1 MNGIA
6 TQSPRGE
13 GIQSGIGVDRELKM
27 ALRTIQLKINGKAVE
42 KEVETRENLAD
53 FLRHDLSL
61 TGTHVGC
68 EHGVCGSCTV
78 LYNGEPVRSCLLL
91 AVQADSAEITTV
103 EGLAENGALNSLQQ
117 AFKRHHALQCGFCT
131 PGFLLTATALLRQ
144 SGPLGETQVRKALAG
159 NLCRCTG
166 YQNIVDA
173 IVEVSGGRPPSQAVH
188 RESDSVP
195 SRFIGAPVERAEDN
209 ELLTGKGVFVDD
221 IDFPGMLHAYIVRS
235 SHARARILRV
245 ETEHAKVSPGVVDV
259 ITFSDLGAVRKFP
272 LTIPHPNLKPLT
284 EFPLAED
291 EVRYVG
297 EPVAVIVAT
306 SRQLA
311 EDAAPLIKV
320 NYEPMPPCVDLEQ
333 ALSPGAPLVHEGE
346 PDNIG
351 GFMKQSAGNVDKAFA
366 EADYVIKETLRVH
379 RGGCHAIEARGI
391 VAQYEPK
398 EGFLTIWASCQ
409 GPHRIRRT
417 LLQLMDL
424 PEYKVR
430 VIAPRV
436 GGGFGPKGGFYPE
449 NFLVPWLAVRLGHA
463 IKWIEDRHEHFI
475 ASRQERDQTHW
486 AEAAFNKDGKVLGLK
501 NYFLYDTGAYS
512 TSLVVPW
519 ITLATIPGPYKIPNL
534 QLEFKAV
541 YTNKVTAMVVRG
553 AGRPQAAYV
562 MEKVM
567 DRIARELDMDPA
579 EVRRRN
585 FIQKNEYP
593 YSVGI
598 LYRDNN
604 PLEYDSG
611 NYPACLEKA
620 LEMIGYE
627 NFRKSQ
633 LESRK
638 QGVRFGI
645 GIAAY
650 VEGTGFGPYEGGSVK
665 VGTDGKVYVFTGAAS
680 QGQGQETALGQIC
693 ADYLGVDFTNVQVV
707 TGDSAAIPHGVG
719 TFASRVM
726 VTAGN
731 AIAQASEQLRNK
743 ALELAA
749 HKLECCSEDL
759 ELMNGEI
766 FVKGSPEKKITLR
779 MLAHETA
786 NRVSG
791 FMVDR
796 SIEPGLEATVYYSPR
811 RSTHSN
817 GVHVAVV
824 KVDEETGHVEVQKYA
839 VAHDCGTVINPML
852 VDGQIHGGVAH
863 GIGNALYEE
872 VIHDESGQ
880 ILNGSYMDYYL
891 PGTMEVP
898 RMSVAH
904 IETPTPL
911 NPLGC
916 KGAGEGG
923 TIPAP
928 VAVALAIE
936 DALADLKV
944 KVDRIP
950 VSPEALLK
958 SISDARQLD
967 G

>member
-1 MNGIA
+1 
-6 TQSPRGE
+6 
-13 GIQSGIGVDRELKM
+13 M
-27 ALRTIQLKINGKAVE
+27 AFGLEKQMDLQRVKFVINGKAIE
-42 KEVETRENLAD
+42 KEVEARLSLAD
-53 FLRHDLSL
+53 FLRHDLAL

-78 LYNGEPVRSCLLL
+78 QMNGAPVRACLML
-91 AVQADSAEITTV
+91 AVQAEGAEITTV
-103 EGLAENGALNSLQQ
+103 EGLAEQNELGALQQ
-117 AFKRHHALQCGFCT
+117 SFKKHHALQCGFCT
-131 PGFLLTATALLRQ
+131 PGFLMTADALLRQ
-144 SGPLGETQVRKALAG
+144 SGPLSETEVRHAVAG

-173 IVEVSGGRPPSQAVH
+173 IVEASGGKPAAVAH
-188 RESDSVP
+188 HEHASKSK
-195 SRFIGAPVERAEDN
+195 FIGARVERAEDK
-209 ELLTGKGVFVDD
+209 ELLSGKGVFVDD
-221 IDFPGMLHAYIVRS
+221 IDFPGMLHAYVVRS
-235 SHARARILRV
+235 VHARAKILRIDPSA
-245 ETEHAKVSPGVVDV
+245 AKQAQGVVDV
-259 ITFSDLGAVRKFP
+259 ITFEDLGAVRKLP

-284 EFPLAED
+284 EFPLAKD
-291 EVRYVG
+291 QVRYVG
-297 EPVAVIVAT
+297 EPVAVIVAE

-311 EDAAPLIKV
+311 EDAAPLVEID
-320 NYEPMPPCVDLEQ
+320 YEVLPGCIEIEK
-333 ALSPGAPLVHEGE
+333 ALAPDAPLVHEGQ
-346 PDNIG
+346 PDNVG
-351 GFMKQSAGNVDKAFA
+351 GFMRQSAGDVEKAFA
-366 EADYVIKETLRVH
+366 EADHVIKEILRVH
-379 RGGCHAIEARGI
+379 RGGCHAIETRGI

-398 EGFLTIWASCQ
+398 AGFLTIWASCQ

-417 LLQLMDL
+417 LLQLMDM
-424 PEYKVR
+424 PEHKVR

-449 NFLVPWLAVRLGHA
+449 NFLVPWLAVRYGTA
-463 IKWIEDRHEHFI
+463 IKWIEDRREHFI

-486 AEAAFNKDGKVLGLK
+486 VEAAFNNDGRVVGLK
-501 NYFLYDTGAYS
+501 NFFLYDTGAYS

-553 AGRPQAAYV
+553 AGRPQAVYV
-562 MEKVM
+562 METLM
-567 DRIARELDMDPA
+567 DRIARELHMDPA

-585 FIQKNEYP
+585 FIQKDEYP

-611 NYPACLEKA
+611 NYPACLEEA
-620 LEMIGYE
+620 LKMIGYDD
-627 NFRKSQ
+627 FRKMQ
-633 LESRK
+633 AAERRR
-638 QGVRFGI
+638 GVRLGI

-665 VGTDGKVYVFTGAAS
+665 VGTDGKIYVFTGAAS

-693 ADYLGVDFTNVQVV
+693 ADYLGVDFKNVDVV
-707 TGDSAAIPHGVG
+707 TGDSATIPYGVG

-731 AIAQASEQLRNK
+731 AIAQASEQLRQK
-743 ALELAA
+743 AIQLAA
-749 HKLECCSEDL
+749 NKLECRGEDL
-759 ELMNGEI
+759 DLVNGEI
-766 FVKGSPEKKITLR
+766 FVKGTPEKKITLR
-779 MLAHETA
+779 ALAHEAA

-817 GVHVAVV
+817 GVHIAVV
-824 KVDEETGHVEVQKYA
+824 KVDEETGQVEVQRYA

-891 PGTMEVP
+891 PGAMEVP
-898 RMSVAH
+898 RMDVAH

-928 VAVALAIE
+928 TAVSLAIE
-936 DALADLKV
+936 DALSDLRV
-944 KVDRIP
+944 HVNRIP
-950 VSPEALLK
+950 VSPEALLNLIEEAK
-958 SISDARQLD
+958 QRQ
-967 G
+967 

>member
-1 MNGIA
+1 VA
-6 TQSPRGE
+6 
-13 GIQSGIGVDRELKM
+13 
-27 ALRTIQLKINGKAVE
+27 
-42 KEVETRENLAD
+42 
-53 FLRHDLSL
+53 H
-61 TGTHVGC
+61 H
-68 EHGVCGSCTV
+68 EHTS
-78 LYNGEPVRSCLLL
+78 
-91 AVQADSAEITTV
+91 
-103 EGLAENGALNSLQQ
+103 
-117 AFKRHHALQCGFCT
+117 
-131 PGFLLTATALLRQ
+131 
-144 SGPLGETQVRKALAG
+144 
-159 NLCRCTG
+159 
-166 YQNIVDA
+166 
-173 IVEVSGGRPPSQAVH
+173 
-188 RESDSVP
+188 ESK
-195 SRFIGAPVERAEDN
+195 FIGARVERAEDH
-209 ELLTGKGVFVDD
+209 ELLSGKGVYVDD
-221 IDFPGMLHAYIVRS
+221 IDFPGMLHAYVVRS
-235 SHARARILRV
+235 VHARAKILRIDPSA
-245 ETEHAKVSPGVVDV
+245 AKQAQGVVDV
-259 ITFSDLGAVRKFP
+259 ITFEDLGAVRKLP

-284 EFPLAED
+284 EFPLAKD
-291 EVRYVG
+291 QVRYVG
-297 EPVAVIVAT
+297 EPVAVIVAE
-306 SRQLA
+306 SRHLA
-311 EDAAPLIKV
+311 EDAAPLVEID
-320 NYEPMPPCVDLEQ
+320 YEVLPGCIEIEK
-333 ALSPGAPLVHEGE
+333 ALAPDAPLVHEGE
-346 PDNIG
+346 PDNVG
-351 GFMKQSAGNVDKAFA
+351 GFMRQSAGDVEKAFA
-366 EADYVIKETLRVH
+366 EADHVIKEILRVH
-379 RGGCHAIEARGI
+379 RGGCHAIETRGI

-398 EGFLTIWASCQ
+398 AGFLTIWASCQ

-417 LLQLMDL
+417 LLQLMDM
-424 PEYKVR
+424 PEHKVR

-449 NFLVPWLAVRLGHA
+449 NFLVPWLAVRYGTA
-463 IKWIEDRHEHFI
+463 VKWIEDRREHFI

-486 AEAAFNKDGKVLGLK
+486 VEAAFNNDGRVVGLK
-501 NYFLYDTGAYS
+501 NFFLYDTGAYS

-553 AGRPQAAYV
+553 AGRPQAVYV
-562 MEKVM
+562 METLM
-567 DRIARELDMDPA
+567 DRIARELNMDPA

-585 FIQKNEYP
+585 FIQKDEYP

-611 NYPACLEKA
+611 NYPACLEEA
-620 LEMIGYE
+620 LKMIGYDD
-627 NFRKSQ
+627 FRKMQ
-633 LESRK
+633 AAERRC
-638 QGVRFGI
+638 GVRLGI

-665 VGTDGKVYVFTGAAS
+665 VGTDGRIYVFTGAAS

-693 ADYLGVDFTNVQVV
+693 ADYLGVDFKNVDVV
-707 TGDSAAIPHGVG
+707 TGDSATIPYGVG

-731 AIAQASEQLRNK
+731 AIAQASEQLRQK
-743 ALELAA
+743 AIQLAA
-749 HKLECCSEDL
+749 NKLECRGEDL
-759 ELMNGEI
+759 DLVNGEI
-766 FVKGSPEKKITLR
+766 FVKGTPEKKITLR
-779 MLAHETA
+779 ALAHEAA

-817 GVHVAVV
+817 GVHIAVV
-824 KVDEETGHVEVQKYA
+824 KVDEETGQVEVQRYA

-891 PGTMEVP
+891 PGAMEVP
-898 RMSVAH
+898 RMDVAH

-928 VAVALAIE
+928 TAVSLAIE
-936 DALADLKV
+936 DALSDLKV
-944 KVDRIP
+944 HVNRIP
-950 VSPEALLK
+950 VSPEVLANLIAEQK
-958 SISDARQLD
+958 QKT
-967 G
+967 

>member
-1 MNGIA
+1 M
-6 TQSPRGE
+6 
-13 GIQSGIGVDRELKM
+13 
-27 ALRTIQLKINGKAVE
+27 
-42 KEVETRENLAD
+42 
-53 FLRHDLSL
+53 
-61 TGTHVGC
+61 
-68 EHGVCGSCTV
+68 
-78 LYNGEPVRSCLLL
+78 L
-91 AVQADSAEITTV
+91 AVQADGSEITTV
-103 EGLAENGALNSLQQ
+103 EGLAGNGALSSLQQ
-117 AFKRHHALQCGFCT
+117 AFKKHHALQCGFCT
-131 PGFLLTATALLRQ
+131 PGFLMTADALLRTA
-144 SGPLGETQVRKALAG
+144 GPLDEAQVRQAVSG

-166 YQNIVDA
+166 YQNIVNA
-173 IVEVSGGRPPSQAVH
+173 IVEASGGKSAEQAHHEPGTPSKFV
-188 RESDSVP
+188 
-195 SRFIGAPVERAEDN
+195 GARVERAEDN
-209 ELLTGKGVFVDD
+209 ELLAGKGVFVDD
-221 IDFPGMLHAYIVRS
+221 IDFPGMLYAHVIRSVHA
-235 SHARARILRV
+235 HARIMRID
-245 ETEHAKVSPGVVDV
+245 TDAAKRAPGVVGV
-259 ITFSDLGAVRKFP
+259 ITFEDLGAVRKLP

-284 EFPLAED
+284 EFPLAKEK
-291 EVRYVG
+291 VRYVG

-306 SRQLA
+306 SRHAA
-311 EDAAPLIKV
+311 EDAAALV
-320 NYEPMPPCVDLEQ
+320 EVEYEPLTPCVDIEN
-333 ALSPGAPLVHEGE
+333 ALSPGAPLVHESE
-346 PDNIG
+346 PDNVA
-351 GFMKQSAGNVDKAFA
+351 GFMKQSTGDVDKAFA
-366 EADYVIKETLRVH
+366 DADHVIRETLRVH
-379 RGGCHAIEARGI
+379 RGGCHAIETRGI

-398 EGFLTIWASCQ
+398 AGFLTIWASCQ

-417 LLQLMDL
+417 LLQLMDM
-424 PEYKVR
+424 PEHKVR

-449 NFLVPWLAVRLGHA
+449 NFLVPWLAVRFGTA
-463 IKWIEDRHEHFI
+463 VKWIEDRREHFI

-486 AEAAFNKDGKVLGLK
+486 VEAAFNEDGKIVGLK
-501 NYFLYDTGAYS
+501 NFFLYDTGAYS

-519 ITLATIPGPYKIPNL
+519 ITLATIPGPYKVPNL

-567 DRIARELDMDPA
+567 DRIARTLDMDPA

-585 FIQKNEYP
+585 FIQRDEYP

-620 LEMIGYE
+620 LELIGYPDI
-627 NFRKSQ
+627 RKSQ
-633 LESRK
+633 TGDR
-638 QGVRFGI
+638 QRGVRIGF

-665 VGTDGKVYVFTGAAS
+665 VGTDGKIYVFTGAAS

-693 ADYLGVDFTNVQVV
+693 ADYLGVDFANVDVV

-731 AIAQASEQLRNK
+731 AIAQASEQLRQK

-749 HKLECCSEDL
+749 SKLECRKEDL
-759 ELMNGEI
+759 DLVNGEI
-766 FVKGSPEKKITLR
+766 FVKGTPEKRITLR
-779 MLAHETA
+779 TLAHEAA

-796 SIEPGLEATVYYSPR
+796 TVEPGLEATVYYSPR

-817 GVHVAVV
+817 GVHVALVR
-824 KVDEETGHVEVQKYA
+824 VDEETGHVEILKYV
-839 VAHDCGTVINPML
+839 VAHDCGTIINPML

-872 VIHDESGQ
+872 VMHDESGQ

-891 PGTMEVP
+891 PGAMEVP
-898 RMSVAH
+898 RMDVAH

-928 VAVALAIE
+928 AAVALAIE
-936 DALADLKV
+936 DALSDLKV
-944 KVDRIP
+944 KVNRIP
-950 VSPEALLK
+950 VSPESLHEAIAQAK
-958 SISDARQLD
+958 QRAN
-967 G
+967 

>member
-1 MNGIA
+1 MDLQKIKLTVNGK
-6 TQSPRGE
+6 PVE
-13 GIQSGIGVDRELKM
+13 
-27 ALRTIQLKINGKAVE
+27 KAVE
-42 KEVETRENLAD
+42 SRQSLAD
-53 FLRHDLSL
+53 FLRHELSL

-78 LYNGEPVRSCLLL
+78 QYNGAPVRSCLML
-91 AVQADSAEITTV
+91 AVQADQAEIITV
-103 EGLAENGALNSLQQ
+103 EGLADNGALSALQQ
-117 AFKRHHALQCGFCT
+117 SFKKHHALQCGFCT
-131 PGFLLTATALLRQ
+131 PGFLMTADALLRK
-144 SGPLGETQVRKALAG
+144 SGPLNEAQVRQAVSG

-166 YQNIVDA
+166 YQNIVAA
-173 IVEVSGGRPPSQAVH
+173 IVEASGGKPAAQSHHEPAPHSK
-188 RESDSVP
+188 
-195 SRFIGAPVERAEDN
+195 FIGAPVERAEDN
-209 ELLTGKGVFVDD
+209 ELLSGKGVFVDD
-221 IDFPGMLHAYIVRS
+221 IDFPGMLHAHVVRSVHAHAKIVRIDTT
-235 SHARARILRV
+235 AAKRAV
-245 ETEHAKVSPGVVDV
+245 GVVDV
-259 ITFSDLGAVRKFP
+259 IIFDDLGAVRKLP

-284 EFPLAED
+284 EFPMAREK
-291 EVRYVG
+291 VRYVG
-297 EPVAVIVAT
+297 EPVAVIVAS

-311 EDAAPLIKV
+311 EDAEPLV
-320 NYEPMPPCVDLEQ
+320 EVEYELLLPCVDIEQ
-333 ALSPGAPLVHEGE
+333 ALTPDAPLVHESE
-346 PDNIG
+346 PDNVA
-351 GFMKQSAGNVDKAFA
+351 GFMKQSTGNVEKAFA
-366 EADYVIKETLRVH
+366 EADHVVKETLRVH
-379 RGGCHAIEARGI
+379 RGGCHAIETRGI

-398 EGFLTIWASCQ
+398 SGFLTIWASCQ

-417 LLQLMDL
+417 LLQLMDM
-424 PEYKVR
+424 PEHKVR

-449 NFLVPWLAVRLGHA
+449 NFLVPWLAVRFGTA
-463 IKWIEDRHEHFI
+463 VKWIEDRREHFI
-475 ASRQERDQTHW
+475 SSRQERDQTHW
-486 AEAAFNKDGKVLGLK
+486 MEAAFNKDGKIVGLK
-501 NYFLYDTGAYS
+501 NFFLYDTGAYS

-567 DRIARELDMDPA
+567 DRIARTLDMDPA

-585 FIQKNEYP
+585 FIQKDEYP

-611 NYPACLEKA
+611 NYPACLEEA
-620 LEMIGYE
+620 LKLIGYE
-627 NFRKSQ
+627 EFRKAQ
-633 LESRK
+633 TEERK
-638 QGVRFGI
+638 RGVRLGV

-665 VGTDGKVYVFTGAAS
+665 VGTDGRIYVFTGAAS

-693 ADYLGVDFTNVQVV
+693 ADYLGVDYENVHVI

-731 AIAQASEQLRNK
+731 AIAQASEQLRQK

-749 HKLECCSEDL
+749 NKLECRSEDL
-759 ELMNGEI
+759 DLVNGEI
-766 FVKGSPEKKITLR
+766 FVKGTPEKKITLR
-779 MLAHETA
+779 TLAHEAA

-824 KVDEETGHVEVQKYA
+824 KVDEETGHVEILKYA
-839 VAHDCGTVINPML
+839 VAHDCGTIINPML
-852 VDGQIHGGVAH
+852 VDGQVHGGVAH

-872 VIHDESGQ
+872 VIYDESGQ

-891 PGTMEVP
+891 PGAMEVP
-898 RMSVAH
+898 RMDVAH

-928 VAVALAIE
+928 SAVALAIE
-936 DALADLKV
+936 DALSDLQV

-950 VSPEALLK
+950 VSPESLHEAIAHAK
-958 SISDARQLD
+958 QRRERVR
-967 G
+967 

>member
-1 MNGIA
+1 LEKQMDL
-6 TQSPRGE
+6 QR
-13 GIQSGIGVDRELKM
+13 VKFVV
-27 ALRTIQLKINGKAVE
+27 NGKAIARDVE
-42 KEVETRENLAD
+42 ARLSLAD
-53 FLRHDLSL
+53 FLRHDLAL

-78 LYNGEPVRSCLLL
+78 QMNGAPVRACLML
-91 AVQADSAEITTV
+91 AVQAEGAEITTV
-103 EGLAENGALNSLQQ
+103 EGLAKQNELGALQQ
-117 AFKRHHALQCGFCT
+117 SFKKHHALQCGFCT
-131 PGFLLTATALLRQ
+131 PGFLMTADALLRQ
-144 SGPLGETQVRKALAG
+144 SGPLGETEVRQAVAG

-173 IVEVSGGRPPSQAVH
+173 IIEASGSKPAAVAH
-188 RESDSVP
+188 HEHTSESK
-195 SRFIGAPVERAEDN
+195 FIGARVERAEDH
-209 ELLTGKGVFVDD
+209 ELLSGKGVYVDD
-221 IDFPGMLHAYIVRS
+221 IDFPGMLHAYVVRS
-235 SHARARILRV
+235 VHARAKILRIDPSA
-245 ETEHAKVSPGVVDV
+245 AKQAQGVVDV
-259 ITFSDLGAVRKFP
+259 ITFEDLGAVRKLP

-284 EFPLAED
+284 EFPLAKD
-291 EVRYVG
+291 QVRYVG
-297 EPVAVIVAT
+297 EPVAVIVAE
-306 SRQLA
+306 SRHLA
-311 EDAAPLIKV
+311 EDAAPLVEID
-320 NYEPMPPCVDLEQ
+320 YEVLPGCIEIEK
-333 ALSPGAPLVHEGE
+333 ALAPDAPLVHEGE
-346 PDNIG
+346 PDNVG
-351 GFMKQSAGNVDKAFA
+351 GFMRQSAGDVEKAFA
-366 EADYVIKETLRVH
+366 EADHVIKEILRVH
-379 RGGCHAIEARGI
+379 RGGCHAIETRGI

-398 EGFLTIWASCQ
+398 AGFLTIWASCQ

-417 LLQLMDL
+417 LLQLMDM
-424 PEYKVR
+424 PEHKVR

-449 NFLVPWLAVRLGHA
+449 NFLVPWLAVRYGTA
-463 IKWIEDRHEHFI
+463 VKWIEDRREHFI

-486 AEAAFNKDGKVLGLK
+486 VEAAFNNDGRVVGLK
-501 NYFLYDTGAYS
+501 NFFLYDTGAYS

-553 AGRPQAAYV
+553 AGRPQAVYV
-562 MEKVM
+562 METLM
-567 DRIARELDMDPA
+567 DGIARELNMDPA

-585 FIQKNEYP
+585 FIQKDEYP

-611 NYPACLEKA
+611 NYPACLEEA
-620 LEMIGYE
+620 LKMIGYDD
-627 NFRKSQ
+627 FRKMQ
-633 LESRK
+633 AAERRC
-638 QGVRFGI
+638 GVRLGV
-645 GIAAY
+645 GVAAY

-665 VGTDGKVYVFTGAAS
+665 VGTDGKIYVFTGAAS

-693 ADYLGVDFTNVQVV
+693 ADYLGVDFKNVDVV
-707 TGDSAAIPHGVG
+707 TGDSATIPYGVG

-731 AIAQASEQLRNK
+731 AIAQASEQLRQK
-743 ALELAA
+743 AIQLAA
-749 HKLECCSEDL
+749 NKLECRGEDL
-759 ELMNGEI
+759 DLVNGEI
-766 FVKGSPEKKITLR
+766 FVKGTPEKKITLR
-779 MLAHETA
+779 ALAHEAA

-817 GVHVAVV
+817 GVHIAVV
-824 KVDEETGHVEVQKYA
+824 KVDEETGQVEVQRYA

-891 PGTMEVP
+891 PGAMEVP
-898 RMSVAH
+898 RMDVAH

-928 VAVALAIE
+928 TAVSLAIE
-936 DALADLKV
+936 DALSDLKV
-944 KVDRIP
+944 HVNRIP
-950 VSPEALLK
+950 VSPEVLANLIAEQK
-958 SISDARQLD
+958 QKT
-967 G
+967 

>member
-1 MNGIA
+1 MT
-6 TQSPRGE
+6 TQR
-13 GIQSGIGVDRELKM
+13 
-27 ALRTIQLKINGKAVE
+27 IQLTLNGKAVE
-42 KEVETRENLAD
+42 RDVDYRTNLAD
-53 FLRHDLSL
+53 FLRHDLAL

-78 LYNGEPVRSCLLL
+78 QVNGAPVRSCLML
-91 AVQADSAEITTV
+91 AVQADGSEITTV
-103 EGLAENGALNSLQQ
+103 EGLAEKGSLGPLQQ

-131 PGFLLTATALLRQ
+131 PGFLMTADALLRK
-144 SGPLGETQVRKALAG
+144 SGPLTDPEVRQAMSG

-173 IVEVSGGRPPSQAVH
+173 IIEASGGEPAAQTQHQQASSAKFV
-188 RESDSVP
+188 
-195 SRFIGAPVERAEDN
+195 GARVERAEDD
-209 ELLTGKGVFVDD
+209 ELLAGKGVYVDD
-221 IDFPGMLHAYIVRS
+221 IDFPGMLHAHVVRS
-235 SHARARILRV
+235 VHARAKILRID
-245 ETEHAKVSPGVVDV
+245 TAAAKRASGVVDV
-259 ITFSDLGAVRKFP
+259 ITFGDLGAVRKLP

-284 EFPLAED
+284 EFPMAKD
-291 EVRYVG
+291 QVRYVG
-297 EPVAVIVAT
+297 EPVAVIVAQ
-306 SRQLA
+306 SRHLA
-311 EDAAPLIKV
+311 EDAAPLV
-320 NYEPMPPCVDLEQ
+320 EVDYEALPACVDIEK
-333 ALSPGAPLVHEGE
+333 ALAPDAPRVHDGE
-346 PDNIG
+346 PDNVA
-351 GFMKQSAGNVDKAFA
+351 GFMKQSTGNVDKAFA
-366 EADYVIKETLRVH
+366 EADHVIQETLRVH
-379 RGGCHAIEARGI
+379 RGGCHAIETRGI
-391 VAQYEPK
+391 VAQFDPK
-398 EGFLTIWASCQ
+398 AKFLTIWASCQ

-417 LLQLMDL
+417 LLQLMDM
-424 PEYKVR
+424 PEHRVR

-449 NFLVPWLAVRLGHA
+449 NFLVPWLAVRFGTA
-463 IKWIEDRHEHFI
+463 VKWIEDRREHFI

-486 AEAAFNKDGKVLGLK
+486 VEAAFNNDGKIVGLK
-501 NYFLYDTGAYS
+501 NFFLYDTGAYS

-519 ITLATIPGPYKIPNL
+519 ISLATIPGPYKIPNL

-553 AGRPQAAYV
+553 AGRPQAVYV

-585 FIQKNEYP
+585 LIQKDEYP
-593 YSVGI
+593 YQVGI

-611 NYPACLEKA
+611 NYPACLEEA
-620 LEMIGYE
+620 LKMIGYGD
-627 NFRKSQ
+627 FRKAQ
-633 LESRK
+633 LAERK
-638 QGVRFGI
+638 RGVRLGV

-665 VGTDGKVYVFTGAAS
+665 VGTDGKIYVFTGAAS

-693 ADYLGVDFTNVQVV
+693 ADYLGVDFKNVDVV
-707 TGDSAAIPHGVG
+707 TGDSATIPHGVG

-731 AIAQASEQLRNK
+731 AIAQAAEQLRQK
-743 ALELAA
+743 AIQLAA
-749 HKLECCSEDL
+749 HKLECRSEDL
-759 ELMNGEI
+759 DLVNGEI
-766 FVKGSPEKKITLR
+766 FVKGTPERKITLR
-779 MLAHETA
+779 MLAHEAA

-824 KVDEETGHVEVQKYA
+824 KVDEETGHVEVQRYA

-872 VIHDESGQ
+872 VIHDENGQ

-891 PGTMEVP
+891 PGAMEVP
-898 RMSVAH
+898 RMDVAH

-928 VAVALAIE
+928 TAVALAIE
-936 DALADLKV
+936 DALSDLKIRV
-944 KVDRIP
+944 NRIP
-950 VSPEALLK
+950 VTPERLTEL
-958 SISDARQLD
+958 ISSAKGSL

>member
-1 MNGIA
+1 
-6 TQSPRGE
+6 
-13 GIQSGIGVDRELKM
+13 M
-27 ALRTIQLKINGKAVE
+27 ALQRIHLSVNGKAVE
-42 KEVETRENLAD
+42 KEVETRQNLAD

-78 LYNGEPVRSCLLL
+78 LFNGEPVRSCLML
-91 AVQADSAEITTV
+91 AVQGDRAEITTV

-131 PGFLLTATALLRQ
+131 PGFLMTATALLRK
-144 SGPLGETQVRKALAG
+144 SGPLDETQVRKAVAG

-173 IVEVSGGRPPSQAVH
+173 IVEASGGKIPERASH
-188 RESDSVP
+188 REAQSGSAG
-195 SRFIGAPVERAEDN
+195 FIGAPVERAEDN

-221 IDFPGMLHAYIVRS
+221 IDFPGMLHAYVVRS
-235 SHARARILRV
+235 VHAHAKILRID
-245 ETEHAKVSPGVVDV
+245 TDAAKHSPGVADV
-259 ITFSDLGAVRKFP
+259 ITFQDLGPVRKFP

-284 EFPLAED
+284 EFPLAKD
-291 EVRYVG
+291 KVRYVG

-311 EDAAPLIKV
+311 EDAVQLV
-320 NYEPMPPCVDLEQ
+320 HVDYEPMVPSVDVEQ
-333 ALSPGAPLVHEGE
+333 ALSPGASLVHESE
-346 PDNIG
+346 PDNVG
-351 GFMKQSAGNVDKAFA
+351 GFMKQSTGNVDKAFA
-366 EADYVIKETLRVH
+366 EADHVIKETLRVH
-379 RGGCHAIEARGI
+379 RGGCHAIEPRGI

-417 LLQLMDL
+417 LLQLMDI

-463 IKWIEDRHEHFI
+463 VKWIEDRHEHFI

-486 AEAAFNKDGKVLGLK
+486 VEAAFNNDGKIVGLK
-501 NYFLYDTGAYS
+501 NFFLYDTGAYS

-567 DRIARELDMDPA
+567 DRIARELDIDPA

-585 FIQKNEYP
+585 FIQRNEYP

-627 NFRKSQ
+627 DFRKSQ
-633 LESRK
+633 IGSRK
-638 QGVRFGI
+638 RGVRLGV

-665 VGTDGKVYVFTGAAS
+665 VGTDGKIYVFTGAAS

-693 ADYLGVDFTNVQVV
+693 ADYLGVDFNSVHVV

-731 AIAQASEQLRNK
+731 AIAEASEQLRNK

-749 HKLECCSEDL
+749 QKLECRSEDL
-759 ELMNGEI
+759 DLVNGEI
-766 FVKGSPEKKITLR
+766 FVKGTPEKKISLR
-779 MLAHETA
+779 MLAHEAA

-796 SIEPGLEATVYYSPR
+796 SVEPGLEATVYYSPR

-817 GVHVAVV
+817 GVHVALV
-824 KVDEETGHVEVQKYA
+824 KVDEETGHVEVQQYA
-839 VAHDCGTVINPML
+839 VAHDCGKIINPML

-872 VIHDESGQ
+872 VIHDENGQ
-880 ILNGSYMDYYL
+880 ILNASYMDYYL
-891 PGTMEVP
+891 PGALEVP
-898 RMSVAH
+898 RMEVAH

-923 TIPAP
+923 TIPSPTAI
-928 VAVALAIE
+928 ALAIE
-936 DALADLKV
+936 DALSDLKV
-944 KVDRIP
+944 KVDRLP
-950 VSPEALLK
+950 VSPEVLLNLIENAK
-958 SISDARQLD
+958 RNDKR
-967 G
+967 

>member
-1 MNGIA
+1 MA
-6 TQSPRGE
+6 KQR
-13 GIQSGIGVDRELKM
+13 IQVVV
-27 ALRTIQLKINGKAVE
+27 NGKTCE
-42 KEVETRENLAD
+42 KEIESRQSLAD
-53 FLRHDLSL
+53 FLRHDLAL

-78 LYNGEPVRSCLLL
+78 QVNGAPVRSCLML
-91 AVQADSAEITTV
+91 AVQADGAKVATV
-103 EGLAENGALNSLQQ
+103 EGLAQQNPLGGLQQ
-117 AFKRHHALQCGFCT
+117 SFKKHHALQCGFCT
-131 PGFLLTATALLRQ
+131 PGFLMTADALLRK
-144 SGPLGETQVRKALAG
+144 SGPLTEGEVRQAVSG

-173 IVEVSGGRPPSQAVH
+173 IVEASGGTVPAPTH
-188 RESDSVP
+188 HESASA
-195 SRFIGAPVERAEDN
+195 SKFIGARVERAEDN
-209 ELLTGKGVFVDD
+209 ELLSGKGVYVDD
-221 IDFPGMLHAYIVRS
+221 IDLPGLLHACVVRS
-235 SHARARILRV
+235 IHARAKFLRID
-245 ETEHAKVSPGVVDV
+245 TSAAKRATGVVDV
-259 ITFSDLGAVRKFP
+259 ITFEDLGPVRKLP

-284 EFPLAED
+284 EFPMAKG

-297 EPVAVIVAT
+297 EPVAVIVAE
-306 SRQLA
+306 SRACA
-311 EDAAPLIKV
+311 EDAAPLVEID
-320 NYEPMPPCVDLEQ
+320 YEVLPACVDIEK
-333 ALSPGAPLVHEGE
+333 ALAPDAPLVHEGE
-346 PDNIG
+346 PDNVG
-351 GFMKQSAGNVDKAFA
+351 GFMKQSTGNVEKAFA
-366 EADYVIKETLRVH
+366 EADHVIKETLRVH
-379 RGGCHAIEARGI
+379 RGGCHAIETRGI
-391 VAQYEPK
+391 VAQFEPK
-398 EGFLTIWASCQ
+398 AGFLTIWASCQ

-417 LLQLMDL
+417 LLQLIDM
-424 PEYKVR
+424 PEHKVR

-449 NFLVPWLAVRLGHA
+449 NFLIPWLAVRYGTA
-463 IKWIEDRHEHFI
+463 IKWIEDRREHFI

-486 AEAAFNKDGKVLGLK
+486 VEAAFNNDGKIMGLK
-501 NYFLYDTGAYS
+501 NLFLYDTGAYS

-553 AGRPQAAYV
+553 AGRPQAVYV
-562 MEKVM
+562 MEKII
-567 DRIARELDMDPA
+567 DRVARQLKMDPA

-585 FIQKNEYP
+585 FVQKDEYP
-593 YSVGI
+593 YNVGI

-611 NYPACLEKA
+611 NYPACLEEA
-620 LEMIGYE
+620 LKMIGYDD
-627 NFRKSQ
+627 FRKSQ
-633 LESRK
+633 AAARK
-638 QGVRFGI
+638 DGVRLGI

-665 VGTDGKVYVFTGAAS
+665 VGTDGKIYVFTGAAS

-693 ADYLGVDFTNVQVV
+693 ADYLGVDFQNVEVV
-707 TGDSAAIPHGVG
+707 TGDSAAIPYGVG

-731 AIAQASEQLRNK
+731 AIAQAAEQLRQK
-743 ALELAA
+743 AIQLAA
-749 HKLECCSEDL
+749 IKLECRSEDL
-759 ELMNGEI
+759 DLVNGVI
-766 FVKGSPEKKITLR
+766 FVKGTPEKKITLR
-779 MLAHETA
+779 ALAHEAA

-817 GVHVAVV
+817 GVHTAIVR
-824 KVDEETGHVEVQKYA
+824 VDEETGQVAVERYA

-872 VIHDESGQ
+872 VIHDETGQ

-891 PGTMEVP
+891 PGAMEVP
-898 RMSVAH
+898 RMEVAH

-923 TIPAP
+923 TIPAAT
-928 VAVALAIE
+928 VIALAIE
-936 DALADLKV
+936 DALSDLQV
-944 KVDRIP
+944 QVNRIP
-950 VSPEALLK
+950 VSPEALANLIAEK
-958 SISDARQLD
+958 KK
-967 G
+967 

>member
-1 MNGIA
+1 M
-6 TQSPRGE
+6 
-13 GIQSGIGVDRELKM
+13 
-27 ALRTIQLKINGKAVE
+27 
-42 KEVETRENLAD
+42 
-53 FLRHDLSL
+53 
-61 TGTHVGC
+61 
-68 EHGVCGSCTV
+68 
-78 LYNGEPVRSCLLL
+78 L
-91 AVQADSAEITTV
+91 AVQADQSELTTV
-103 EGLAENGALNSLQQ
+103 EGLSANGALSALQQ
-117 AFKRHHALQCGFCT
+117 AFKKNHALQCGFCT
-131 PGFLLTATALLRQ
+131 PGFLMTADALLRK
-144 SGPLGETQVRKALAG
+144 SGPLNDAEVRQAVSG

-166 YQNIVDA
+166 YQNIVNA
-173 IVEVSGGRPPSQAVH
+173 IVEASGGQPAAQAH
-188 RESDSVP
+188 HEHTTTSK
-195 SRFIGAPVERAEDN
+195 FIGARVERAEDH

-221 IDFPGMLHAYIVRS
+221 IDFPGMLHAHVVRS
-235 SHARARILRV
+235 VHARAKILRID
-245 ETEHAKVSPGVVDV
+245 TTAAKRAPGVVDV
-259 ITFSDLGAVRKFP
+259 ITFEDLGAVRKLP
-272 LTIPHPNLKPLT
+272 LTIPHPSLKPLT
-284 EFPLAED
+284 EFPMARD
-291 EVRYVG
+291 KVRYVG

-306 SRQLA
+306 SRHVA
-311 EDAAPLIKV
+311 EDAAPLVDIE
-320 NYEPMPPCVDLEQ
+320 YEVQPPCVSIEK
-333 ALSPGAPLVHEGE
+333 ALAPDAPLVHESE
-346 PDNIG
+346 PDNVA
-351 GFMKQSAGNVDKAFA
+351 GFMKQSTGNVDKAFA
-366 EADYVIKETLRVH
+366 EADHVVKETLRVH
-379 RGGCHAIEARGI
+379 RGGCHAIETRGI
-391 VAQYEPK
+391 VAHYEPK
-398 EGFLTIWASCQ
+398 AGFLTIWASCQ

-417 LLQLMDL
+417 LLQLMDM
-424 PEYKVR
+424 PEHKVR

-449 NFLVPWLAVRLGHA
+449 NFLVPWLAVRFGTSV
-463 IKWIEDRHEHFI
+463 KWIEDRREHFI

-486 AEAAFNKDGKVLGLK
+486 VEAAFNNDGKIVGLK
-501 NYFLYDTGAYS
+501 NFFLYDTGAYS

-567 DRIARELDMDPA
+567 DRIAREIDMDPA

-611 NYPACLEKA
+611 NYPACLEKG

-627 NFRKSQ
+627 DFRKSQ

-638 QGVRFGI
+638 QGVRLGV

-665 VGTDGKVYVFTGAAS
+665 VGTDGKIYVFTGAAS

-693 ADYLGVDFTNVQVV
+693 ADYLGVDFKNIEVI

-749 HKLECCSEDL
+749 HKLECRSEDL
-759 ELMNGEI
+759 DLVNGEI
-766 FVKGSPEKKITLR
+766 FVKGTPEKKISLR
-779 MLAHETA
+779 MLAHEAA

-796 SIEPGLEATVYYSPR
+796 SVEPGLEATVYYSPR

-824 KVDEETGHVEVQKYA
+824 KVDEETGRVEVQRYA
-839 VAHDCGTVINPML
+839 VAHDCGTIINPML

-880 ILNGSYMDYYL
+880 ILNASYMDYYL
-891 PGTMEVP
+891 PGALEVP
-898 RMSVAH
+898 RMEVAH

-923 TIPAP
+923 TIPSPTAI
-928 VAVALAIE
+928 ALAIE
-936 DALADLKV
+936 DALADLNV
-944 KVDRIP
+944 KVDRLP
-950 VSPEALLK
+950 VRPDVLLN
-958 SISDARQLD
+958 SIETAKRQRQSA
-967 G
+967 

>member
-1 MNGIA
+1 
-6 TQSPRGE
+6 
-13 GIQSGIGVDRELKM
+13 
-27 ALRTIQLKINGKAVE
+27 
-42 KEVETRENLAD
+42 
-53 FLRHDLSL
+53 
-61 TGTHVGC
+61 
-68 EHGVCGSCTV
+68 
-78 LYNGEPVRSCLLL
+78 
-91 AVQADSAEITTV
+91 
-103 EGLAENGALNSLQQ
+103 
-117 AFKRHHALQCGFCT
+117 
-131 PGFLLTATALLRQ
+131 
-144 SGPLGETQVRKALAG
+144 
-159 NLCRCTG
+159 
-166 YQNIVDA
+166 
-173 IVEVSGGRPPSQAVH
+173 
-188 RESDSVP
+188 
-195 SRFIGAPVERAEDN
+195 VERAEDY
-209 ELLTGKGVFVDD
+209 ELLTGKGVYVDD
-221 IDFPGMLHAYIVRS
+221 IDFPGMLHAHVIRS
-235 SHARARILRV
+235 AHARAKIIRID
-245 ETEHAKVSPGVVDV
+245 TAAAKRAPGVVDV
-259 ITFSDLGAVRKFP
+259 ITFEDLGPVRKLP

-284 EFPLAED
+284 EFPLARD
-291 EVRYVG
+291 QVRYVG
-297 EPVAVIVAT
+297 EPVAVIVAR
-306 SRQLA
+306 SRYLA
-311 EDAAPLIKV
+311 EDAAPLVEIE
-320 NYEPMPPCVDLEQ
+320 YETQSPCVDIEKTL
-333 ALSPGAPLVHEGE
+333 APNAPLVHAGE
-346 PDNIG
+346 LDNVA
-351 GFMKQSAGNVDKAFA
+351 GFMKQSAGNVDRAFA
-366 EADYVIKETLRVH
+366 EANHAIKEIFRVH
-379 RGGCHAIEARGI
+379 RGGCHAVETRGI

-398 EGFLTIWASCQ
+398 TGFLTIWASCQ

-417 LLQLMDL
+417 LLQLMDM
-424 PEYKVR
+424 PEHKVR

-449 NFLVPWLAVRLGHA
+449 NFLIPWLAHRLGTA
-463 IKWIEDRHEHFI
+463 VKWIEDRTEHFI

-486 AEAAFNKDGKVLGLK
+486 VEAAFNNDGKIIGLK
-501 NYFLYDTGAYS
+501 DFFLYDTGAYS

-562 MEKVM
+562 MEKII
-567 DRIARELDMDPA
+567 DRIARDLDMDPA

-585 FIQKNEYP
+585 FIQKDEYP
-593 YSVGI
+593 YAVGI

-627 NFRKSQ
+627 EFRKSQ
-633 LESRK
+633 LDSRQ
-638 QGVRFGI
+638 QGVRLGI

-665 VGTDGKVYVFTGAAS
+665 VGTDGKIYVFTGAAS

-693 ADYLGVDFTNVQVV
+693 ADYLGVDFKNVEVI

-731 AIAQASEQLRNK
+731 AIAQASEQLRHK

-749 HKLECCSEDL
+749 NKLECRSEDL
-759 ELMNGEI
+759 DLVNGEI
-766 FVKGSPEKKITLR
+766 VVKGTPEKKITLR
-779 MLAHETA
+779 SLAHEAA

-824 KVDEETGHVEVQKYA
+824 KIDEETGHVEIEKYA

-872 VIHDESGQ
+872 AIHDENGQ

-891 PGTMEVP
+891 PGAMEVP

-936 DALADLKV
+936 DALSDLKV
-944 KVDRIP
+944 KVNRIP

-967 G
+967 GGE

>member
-1 MNGIA
+1 LEKQMDL
-6 TQSPRGE
+6 QR
-13 GIQSGIGVDRELKM
+13 VKFVV
-27 ALRTIQLKINGKAVE
+27 NGKAIARDVE
-42 KEVETRENLAD
+42 ARLSLAD
-53 FLRHDLSL
+53 FLRHDLAL

-78 LYNGEPVRSCLLL
+78 QMNGAPVRACLML
-91 AVQADSAEITTV
+91 AIQAEGAEITTV
-103 EGLAENGALNSLQQ
+103 EGLAKQNELGALQQ
-117 AFKRHHALQCGFCT
+117 SFKKHHALQCGFCT
-131 PGFLLTATALLRQ
+131 PGFLMTADALLRQ
-144 SGPLGETQVRKALAG
+144 SGPLSETEVRQAVAG

-173 IVEVSGGRPPSQAVH
+173 IVEASGSKPAAVAH
-188 RESDSVP
+188 HEHTSESK
-195 SRFIGAPVERAEDN
+195 FIGARVERAEDH
-209 ELLTGKGVFVDD
+209 ELLSGKGVYVDD
-221 IDFPGMLHAYIVRS
+221 IDFPGMLHAYVVRS
-235 SHARARILRV
+235 VHARAKILRIDPSA
-245 ETEHAKVSPGVVDV
+245 AKQAQGVVDV
-259 ITFSDLGAVRKFP
+259 ITFEDLGAVRKLP

-284 EFPLAED
+284 EFSLAKD
-291 EVRYVG
+291 QVRYVG
-297 EPVAVIVAT
+297 EPVAVIVAE
-306 SRQLA
+306 SRHLA
-311 EDAAPLIKV
+311 EDAAPLVEID
-320 NYEPMPPCVDLEQ
+320 YEVLPGCIEIEK
-333 ALSPGAPLVHEGE
+333 ALAPDAPLVHEGE
-346 PDNIG
+346 PDNVG
-351 GFMKQSAGNVDKAFA
+351 GFMRQSAGDVEKAFA
-366 EADYVIKETLRVH
+366 EADHVIKEILRVH
-379 RGGCHAIEARGI
+379 RGGCHAIETRGI

-398 EGFLTIWASCQ
+398 AGFLTIWASCQ

-417 LLQLMDL
+417 LLQLMDM
-424 PEYKVR
+424 PEHKVR

-449 NFLVPWLAVRLGHA
+449 NFLVPWLAVRYGTA
-463 IKWIEDRHEHFI
+463 VKWIEDRREHFI

-486 AEAAFNKDGKVLGLK
+486 VEAAFNNDGRVVGLK
-501 NYFLYDTGAYS
+501 NFFLYDTGAYS

-553 AGRPQAAYV
+553 AGRPQAVYV
-562 MEKVM
+562 METLM
-567 DRIARELDMDPA
+567 DGIARELNMDPA

-585 FIQKNEYP
+585 FIQKDEYP

-611 NYPACLEKA
+611 NYPACLEEA
-620 LEMIGYE
+620 LKMIGYDD
-627 NFRKSQ
+627 FRKMQ
-633 LESRK
+633 AAERRC
-638 QGVRFGI
+638 GVRLGI

-665 VGTDGKVYVFTGAAS
+665 VGTDGRIYVFTGAAS

-693 ADYLGVDFTNVQVV
+693 ADYLGVDFKNVDVI
-707 TGDSAAIPHGVG
+707 TGDSAAIPYGVG

-731 AIAQASEQLRNK
+731 AIAQASEQLRQK
-743 ALELAA
+743 AIQLAA
-749 HKLECCSEDL
+749 NKLECRGEDL
-759 ELMNGEI
+759 DLVNGEI
-766 FVKGSPEKKITLR
+766 FVKGTPEKKITLR
-779 MLAHETA
+779 ALAHEAA

-817 GVHVAVV
+817 GVHIAVV
-824 KVDEETGHVEVQKYA
+824 KVDEETGQVEVQRYA

-891 PGTMEVP
+891 PGAMEVS
-898 RMSVAH
+898 RMDVAH

-928 VAVALAIE
+928 TAVSLAIE
-936 DALADLKV
+936 DALSDLKV
-944 KVDRIP
+944 HVNRIP
-950 VSPEALLK
+950 VSPEVLANLIAEQK
-958 SISDARQLD
+958 QKT
-967 G
+967 

>member
-1 MNGIA
+1 M
-6 TQSPRGE
+6 
-13 GIQSGIGVDRELKM
+13 ELQKVK
-27 ALRTIQLKINGKAVE
+27 LTVNGKAVE
-42 KEVETRENLAD
+42 KDVEARKSLAD
-53 FLRHDLSL
+53 FLRQDLDL

-78 LYNGEPVRSCLLL
+78 LYNGAPVRSCLMLG
-91 AVQADSAEITTV
+91 VQADQAEIMTV
-103 EGLAENGALNSLQQ
+103 EGLADHGALSPLQQ
-117 AFKRHHALQCGFCT
+117 AFKKHHALQCGFCT
-131 PGFLLTATALLRQ
+131 PGVLITASALLKEQR
-144 SGPLGETQVRKALAG
+144 PLDEIEVRKAVSG

-173 IVEVSGGRPPSQAVH
+173 IVEASGGAVAGRAAH
-188 RESDSVP
+188 GTAGEAWA
-195 SRFIGAPVERAEDN
+195 RFIGAPVERAEDN

-221 IDFPGMLHAYIVRS
+221 INFPGTLYAHLVRS
-235 SHARARILRV
+235 PHAHAKILNIDDTAARAV
-245 ETEHAKVSPGVVDV
+245 AGVIDV
-259 ITFSDLGAVRKFP
+259 VRFADLGDVRKMP

-284 EFPLAED
+284 EFPLAREK
-291 EVRYVG
+291 VRYVG
-297 EPVAVIVAT
+297 EPVAVIVAS
-306 SRQLA
+306 SRQIA
-311 EDAAPLIKV
+311 EDAAPLV
-320 NYEPMPPCVDLEQ
+320 RVDYEPMIPCVDIER
-333 ALSPGAPLVHEGE
+333 ALDEEAPLVHESE
-346 PDNIG
+346 RDNVA
-351 GFMKQSAGNVDKAFA
+351 GFMKQATGNVDQAFA
-366 EADYVIKETLRVH
+366 EADYVVKETLRVH
-379 RGGCHAIEARGI
+379 RGGCHAIETRGI
-391 VAQYEPK
+391 VAQYERK

-417 LLQLMDL
+417 LLQLMDI
-424 PEYKVR
+424 PEHKVR

-449 NFLVPWLAVRLGHA
+449 NFLVPWLAVRLGA
-463 IKWIEDRHEHFI
+463 TVKWTEDRHEHFV

-486 AEAAFNKDGKVLGLK
+486 VEAAFNKDGKITALK
-501 NYFLYDTGAYS
+501 DYFLYDTGAYS

-567 DRIARELDMDPA
+567 NRIARELNKDPA
-579 EVRRRN
+579 EIRRRN
-585 FIQKNEYP
+585 FIQTDEYP
-593 YSVGI
+593 YAVGI

-620 LEMIGYE
+620 LQLIGYDE
-627 NFRKSQ
+627 FRAQQ
-633 LESRK
+633 LEQRK
-638 QGVRFGI
+638 RGVRRGV

-665 VGTDGKVYVFTGAAS
+665 VGSDGKIYVFTGAAS

-693 ADYLGVDFTNVQVV
+693 ADYLGVDFKNVDVV

-749 HKLECCSEDL
+749 HKLECRSEDL
-759 ELMNGEI
+759 DLVNGEI

-779 MLAHETA
+779 ALAQEAA

-796 SIEPGLEATVYYSPR
+796 SVEPGLEATVYYSPR

-817 GVHVAVV
+817 GVHIAVV
-824 KVDEETGHVEVQKYA
+824 QVDDETGRVEIQKYA
-839 VAHDCGTVINPML
+839 VAHDCGTIINPML

-872 VIHDESGQ
+872 VIHDENGQ
-880 ILNGSYMDYYL
+880 ILNASYMDYYL
-891 PGTMEVP
+891 PGAMEVP
-898 RMSVAH
+898 RMDVAH

-923 TIPAP
+923 TIPSQT
-928 VAVALAIE
+928 AVALAIE
-936 DALADLKV
+936 DALSDLAV
-944 KVDRIP
+944 KVNRLP
-950 VSPEALLK
+950 VNPEALLNA
-958 SISDARQLD
+958 IEDAKRPI
-967 G
+967 GA

>member
-1 MNGIA
+1 
-6 TQSPRGE
+6 
-13 GIQSGIGVDRELKM
+13 M
-27 ALRTIQLKINGKAVE
+27 ALQKIQLSVNGKAVE
-42 KEVETRENLAD
+42 KEVETRKNLAD

-78 LYNGEPVRSCLLL
+78 LYNGEPARSCLML
-91 AVQADSAEITTV
+91 AVQADQAEVVTV
-103 EGLAENGALNSLQQ
+103 EGLAAHGELSSLQR
-117 AFKRHHALQCGFCT
+117 AFKQHHALQCGFCT
-131 PGFLLTATALLRQ
+131 PGFLITASGLLKKRQALN
-144 SGPLGETQVRKALAG
+144 EADVRKAISG
-159 NLCRCTG
+159 HLCRCTG
-166 YQNIVDA
+166 YQNIVHA
-173 IVEVSGGRPPSQAVH
+173 IIEASGGVL
-188 RESDSVP
+188 EEKVP
-195 SRFIGAPVERAEDN
+195 HEAPRSPASAFIGARVERAEDE

-221 IDFPGMLHAYIVRS
+221 IDFSGMLHAHIVRS
-235 SHARARILRV
+235 THAHAKILRIDS
-245 ETEHAKVSPGVVDV
+245 EAAKQIPGVADV
-259 ITFSDLGAVRKFP
+259 VTFRDLGEVRKFP

-284 EFPLAED
+284 ELPLAKD
-291 EVRYVG
+291 RVRYVG
-297 EPVAVIVAT
+297 EPVAVVVAA
-306 SRQLA
+306 SRQIA
-311 EDAAPLIKV
+311 EDAAALV
-320 NYEPMPPCVDLEQ
+320 LVDYESMVACVDIEN
-333 ALSPGAPLVHEGE
+333 ALSADAALVHESE
-346 PDNIG
+346 SNNVA
-351 GFMKQSAGNVDKAFA
+351 GFMKQSTGDVEKAFA
-366 EADYVIKETLRVH
+366 EADHVIRETLRIH
-379 RGGCHAIEARGI
+379 RGGCHAIETRGI

-417 LLQLMDL
+417 LLQLMDI

-449 NFLVPWLAVRLGHA
+449 NFLVPWLAIRLGRA

-486 AEAAFNKDGKVLGLK
+486 LEAAFNKDGKILGLK
-501 NYFLYDTGAYS
+501 NFFLYDTGAYA

-541 YTNKVTAMVVRG
+541 FTHKVTAMVVRG

-562 MEKVM
+562 MENVM
-567 DRIARELDMDPA
+567 DRIARTLHMDPA

-585 FIQKNEYP
+585 FIQKDEYP
-593 YSVGI
+593 YAVGI

-627 NFRKSQ
+627 NFRRSQ
-633 LESRK
+633 LDVRK
-638 QGVRFGI
+638 RGIRLGV

-650 VEGTGFGPYEGGSVK
+650 VEGTGFGPFEGGSVK
-665 VGTDGKVYVFTGAAS
+665 VGADGKIYVFTGAAS

-693 ADYLGVDFTNVQVV
+693 ADYLGVDFNNVRVV
-707 TGDSAAIPHGVG
+707 TGDSAGIPHGVG

-731 AIAQASEQLRNK
+731 AIAQAAQQVREK
-743 ALELAA
+743 ALQLAA
-749 HKLECCSEDL
+749 AKLECSSDDL
-759 ELMNGEI
+759 SIVNGEV
-766 FVKGSPEKKITLR
+766 FVKGSAEKKITFKA
-779 MLAHETA
+779 LAYEAA

-796 SIEPGLEATVYYSPR
+796 SVEPGLEATVYYSPR

-824 KVDEETGHVEVQKYA
+824 QVDEETGHVEVQRYA
-839 VAHDCGTVINPML
+839 VAHDCGTLINPML

-872 VIHDESGQ
+872 VIHDDNGQ
-880 ILNGSYMDYYL
+880 VLNASYMDYYL
-891 PGTMEVP
+891 PGAMEVP
-898 RMSVAH
+898 RIEVAH

-923 TIPAP
+923 TIPSPA
-928 VAVALAIE
+928 AIALAIE
-936 DALADLKV
+936 DALSDLNV
-944 KVDRIP
+944 KVNRLP
-950 VSPEALLK
+950 VSPEVLLK
-958 SISDARQLD
+958 SIEEAKCLRALNSSSSSTGEDCGEGA
-967 G
+967 

>member
-1 MNGIA
+1 
-6 TQSPRGE
+6 
-13 GIQSGIGVDRELKM
+13 M
-27 ALRTIQLKINGKAVE
+27 ALQKIQLSVNGKAVE
-42 KEVETRENLAD
+42 KEVETRKNLAD
-53 FLRHDLSL
+53 FLRHDLFL

-78 LYNGEPVRSCLLL
+78 LYNGEPARSCLML
-91 AVQADSAEITTV
+91 AVQADQAEVVTV
-103 EGLAENGALNSLQQ
+103 EGLAAHGELSSLQR
-117 AFKRHHALQCGFCT
+117 AFKQHHALQCGFCT
-131 PGFLLTATALLRQ
+131 PGFLITASGLLKKRQALN
-144 SGPLGETQVRKALAG
+144 EADVRKAISG
-159 NLCRCTG
+159 HLCRCTG
-166 YQNIVDA
+166 YQNIVHA
-173 IVEVSGGRPPSQAVH
+173 IIEASGGVL
-188 RESDSVP
+188 EEKVP
-195 SRFIGAPVERAEDN
+195 HEAPRSPASAFIGARVERAEDE

-221 IDFPGMLHAYIVRS
+221 IDFSGMLHAHIVRS
-235 SHARARILRV
+235 THAHAKILRIDS
-245 ETEHAKVSPGVVDV
+245 EAAKQIPGVADV
-259 ITFSDLGAVRKFP
+259 VTFRDLGEVRKFP

-284 EFPLAED
+284 ELPLAKD
-291 EVRYVG
+291 RVRYVG
-297 EPVAVIVAT
+297 EPVAVVVAA
-306 SRQLA
+306 SRQIA
-311 EDAAPLIKV
+311 EDAAALV
-320 NYEPMPPCVDLEQ
+320 LVDYESMVACVDIEN
-333 ALSPGAPLVHEGE
+333 ALSADAALVHESE
-346 PDNIG
+346 SNNVA
-351 GFMKQSAGNVDKAFA
+351 GFMKQSTGDVEKAFA
-366 EADYVIKETLRVH
+366 EADHVIRETLRIH
-379 RGGCHAIEARGI
+379 RGGCHAIETRGI

-417 LLQLMDL
+417 LLQLMDI

-449 NFLVPWLAVRLGHA
+449 NFLVPWLAIRLGRA

-486 AEAAFNKDGKVLGLK
+486 LEAAFNKDGKILGLK
-501 NYFLYDTGAYS
+501 NFFLYDSGAYA

-541 YTNKVTAMVVRG
+541 FTHKVTAMVVRG

-562 MEKVM
+562 MENVM
-567 DRIARELDMDPA
+567 DRIARTLHMDPA

-585 FIQKNEYP
+585 FIQKDEYP
-593 YSVGI
+593 YAVGI

-627 NFRKSQ
+627 NFRRSQ
-633 LESRK
+633 LDVRK
-638 QGVRFGI
+638 RGIRLGV

-650 VEGTGFGPYEGGSVK
+650 VEGTGFGPFEGGSVK
-665 VGTDGKVYVFTGAAS
+665 VGADGKIYVFTGAAS

-693 ADYLGVDFTNVQVV
+693 ADYLGVDFNNVRVV
-707 TGDSAAIPHGVG
+707 TGDSAGIPHGVG

-731 AIAQASEQLRNK
+731 AIAQAAQQVREK
-743 ALELAA
+743 ALQLAA
-749 HKLECCSEDL
+749 AKLECSSDDL
-759 ELMNGEI
+759 SIVNGEV
-766 FVKGSPEKKITLR
+766 FVKGSAEKKITLKA
-779 MLAHETA
+779 LAHEAA

-796 SIEPGLEATVYYSPR
+796 SVEPGLEATVYYSPR

-824 KVDEETGHVEVQKYA
+824 QVDEETGHVEVQRYA
-839 VAHDCGTVINPML
+839 VAHDCGTLINPML

-872 VIHDESGQ
+872 VIHDDNGQ
-880 ILNGSYMDYYL
+880 VLNASYMDYYL
-891 PGTMEVP
+891 PGAMEVP
-898 RMSVAH
+898 RMEVAH
-904 IETPTPL
+904 IETPTLL

-923 TIPAP
+923 TIPSPTAI
-928 VAVALAIE
+928 ALAIE
-936 DALADLKV
+936 NALSDLSV
-944 KVDRIP
+944 KVNRLP
-950 VSPEALLK
+950 VRPEALLNL
-958 SISDARQLD
+958 ISEAKRLRR
-967 G
+967 

>member
-1 MNGIA
+1 
-6 TQSPRGE
+6 
-13 GIQSGIGVDRELKM
+13 M
-27 ALRTIQLKINGKAVE
+27 ASQRIKLTVNGKPVE
-42 KEVETRENLAD
+42 KEVDSRQSLAD

-78 LYNGEPVRSCLLL
+78 QHNGAPVRSCLML
-91 AVQADSAEITTV
+91 AVQADQAEITTV
-103 EGLAENGALNSLQQ
+103 EALAGKESLSALQQ
-117 AFKRHHALQCGFCT
+117 AFKKNHALQCGFCT
-131 PGFLLTATALLRQ
+131 PGFLMTAEALLRT
-144 SGPLGETQVRKALAG
+144 SGPLSDAEVRQAVSG

-166 YQNIVDA
+166 YQNIVNA
-173 IVEVSGGRPPSQAVH
+173 IVEASGGTV
-188 RESDSVP
+188 VP
-195 SRFIGAPVERAEDN
+195 GAHEHAHGSAGKFIGARVERAEDN

-221 IDFPGMLHAYIVRS
+221 IDFPSMLHAHVLRS
-235 SHARARILRV
+235 VHARAKILRID
-245 ETEHAKVSPGVVDV
+245 TTAAKYLAGVVDV
-259 ITFSDLGAVRKFP
+259 ITFADLGAVKKLP
-272 LTIPHPNLKPLT
+272 LTIPHPSLKPLT
-284 EFPLAED
+284 EFPMAKD
-291 EVRYVG
+291 QVRYVG
-297 EPVAVIVAT
+297 EPVAIIVAT
-306 SRQLA
+306 SRHVA
-311 EDAAPLIKV
+311 EDAAPLV
-320 NYEPMPPCVDLEQ
+320 EVDYEVQTPCVDIEK
-333 ALSPGAPLVHEGE
+333 ALAPGAPLVHDGE
-346 PDNIG
+346 PDNIA

-366 EADYVIKETLRVH
+366 EADHVIKENLRVH
-379 RGGCHAIEARGI
+379 RGGCHAIETRGLI
-391 VAQYEPK
+391 AQYEAK
-398 EGFLTIWASCQ
+398 SGFLTIWASCQ

-417 LLQLMDL
+417 LLQLMEM
-424 PEYKVR
+424 PEHKVR

-449 NFLVPWLAVRLGHA
+449 NFLVPWLAVRFGTA
-463 IKWIEDRHEHFI
+463 VKWIEDRREHFI
-475 ASRQERDQTHW
+475 ATRQERDQTHW
-486 AEAAFNKDGKVLGLK
+486 VEAAFNNDGKITGLK
-501 NYFLYDTGAYS
+501 NFFLYDTGAYS

-519 ITLATIPGPYKIPNL
+519 ITLATIPGPYKVPNL

-553 AGRPQAAYV
+553 AGRPQAVYV

-567 DRIARELDMDPA
+567 DRIARELDLDPA

-585 FIQKNEYP
+585 FIQKDEYP
-593 YSVGI
+593 YNVGI

-611 NYPACLEKA
+611 DYPACLEKA
-620 LEMIGYE
+620 LKMIGYDD
-627 NFRKSQ
+627 FRYAQ
-633 LESRK
+633 LAER
-638 QGVRFGI
+638 QRGVRVGI

-665 VGTDGKVYVFTGAAS
+665 VGTDGKIYVFTGAAS

-693 ADYLGVDFTNVQVV
+693 ADYLGVDFKNVDVV

-731 AIAQASEQLRNK
+731 AIAQASEQLRHK
-743 ALELAA
+743 ALELAS
-749 HKLECCSEDL
+749 HKLECRSEDL
-759 ELMNGEI
+759 DLVNGEI
-766 FVKGSPEKKITLR
+766 FVKGTPEKKVTLR
-779 MLAHETA
+779 ALAHEAA

-817 GVHVAVV
+817 GVHIAVV
-824 KVDEETGHVEVQKYA
+824 QVDEETGHVEVQRYA

-872 VIHDESGQ
+872 VIHDENGQ

-891 PGTMEVP
+891 PGAMEVP
-898 RMSVAH
+898 RMDVAH

-928 VAVALAIE
+928 TAVALAIE

-950 VSPEALLK
+950 VSPEVLH
-958 SISDARQLD
+958 DAIAQAKARAN
-967 G
+967 

>member
-1 MNGIA
+1 M
-6 TQSPRGE
+6 E
-13 GIQSGIGVDRELKM
+13 GSARRKLSMTKQRVKFVVNSKLIES
-27 ALRTIQLKINGKAVE
+27 
-42 KEVETRENLAD
+42 EVETRLSLAD
-53 FLRHDLSL
+53 FLRHDLTL

-78 LYNGEPVRSCLLL
+78 QMNGAPVRSCLML
-91 AVQADSAEITTV
+91 AVQAEGAEITTV
-103 EGLAENGALNSLQQ
+103 EGLANRNELGALQQ
-117 AFKRHHALQCGFCT
+117 SFKKHHALQCGFCT
-131 PGFLLTATALLRQ
+131 PGFLMTADALLRK
-144 SGPLGETQVRKALAG
+144 SGPLTEAEVRQAVSG

-173 IVEVSGGRPPSQAVH
+173 IVETSGGKVAAPSHHEHA
-188 RESDSVP
+188 SAAK
-195 SRFIGAPVERAEDN
+195 FIGARVERAEDN
-209 ELLTGKGVFVDD
+209 ELLAGKGVFVDD
-221 IDFPGMLHAYIVRS
+221 IDFPGMLHAYVVRS
-235 SHARARILRV
+235 VHARAKILRI
-245 ETEHAKVSPGVVDV
+245 ETSAAKRAAGVVDV
-259 ITFSDLGAVRKFP
+259 VTFEDLGAVRKLP

-284 EFPLAED
+284 EFPLAKD
-291 EVRYVG
+291 QVRYVG
-297 EPVAVIVAT
+297 EPVAVIVAQ
-306 SRQLA
+306 SRHLA
-311 EDAAPLIKV
+311 EDAAPLVEIE
-320 NYEPMPPCVDLEQ
+320 YEVLPGCIDIEK
-333 ALSPGAPLVHEGE
+333 ALAPSAPLVHEGE
-346 PDNIG
+346 PDHVG
-351 GFMKQSAGNVDKAFA
+351 GFMKQSTGNVEKAFA
-366 EADYVIKETLRVH
+366 EADHVIKETLRVH
-379 RGGCHAIEARGI
+379 RGGCHAIETRGI
-391 VAQYEPK
+391 VAHFEPK
-398 EGFLTIWASCQ
+398 VGFLTIWASCQ

-417 LLQLMDL
+417 FLQLMDM
-424 PEYKVR
+424 PEHKVR

-449 NFLVPWLAVRLGHA
+449 NFLIPWLAIRYGTAV
-463 IKWIEDRHEHFI
+463 KWIEDRREHFI
-475 ASRQERDQTHW
+475 ASRQERDQSHW
-486 AEAAFNKDGKVLGLK
+486 VEAAFNNDGRVVGLK
-501 NYFLYDTGAYS
+501 NFFLYDTGAYS

-553 AGRPQAAYV
+553 AGRPQAVYV
-562 MEKVM
+562 METLM
-567 DRIARELDMDPA
+567 DRIARELNMDPA

-585 FIQKNEYP
+585 FIQKDEYP

-611 NYPACLEKA
+611 NYPACLEEA
-620 LEMIGYE
+620 LKIIGYDD
-627 NFRKSQ
+627 FRKLQ
-633 LESRK
+633 VAERK
-638 QGVRFGI
+638 RGVRVGV

-665 VGTDGKVYVFTGAAS
+665 VGTDGKIYVFTGAAS

-693 ADYLGVDFTNVQVV
+693 ADFLGVDFKNVDVV
-707 TGDSAAIPHGVG
+707 TGDSAAIPYGVG

-731 AIAQASEQLRNK
+731 AIAQASEQLRQK
-743 ALELAA
+743 AIQLAA
-749 HKLECCSEDL
+749 NKLECRSEDL
-759 ELMNGEI
+759 DLVNGEI
-766 FVKGSPEKKITLR
+766 FVKGTPEKRIALR
-779 MLAHETA
+779 VLAHEAA

-824 KVDEETGHVEVQKYA
+824 KVDEETGQVEVQRYA

-891 PGTMEVP
+891 PGAMEVP
-898 RMSVAH
+898 RMDVAH

-928 VAVALAIE
+928 TAVSLAIE
-936 DALADLKV
+936 DALSDLKV
-944 KVDRIP
+944 HVNRIP
-950 VSPEALLK
+950 VSPEALANLIAQQK
-958 SISDARQLD
+958 QKT
-967 G
+967 

>member
-1 MNGIA
+1 M
-6 TQSPRGE
+6 Q
-13 GIQSGIGVDRELKM
+13 
-27 ALRTIQLKINGKAVE
+27 KIKLTVNGKPVE
-42 KEVETRENLAD
+42 REVETRISLAD

-78 LYNGEPVRSCLLL
+78 QYNGVPVRSCLML
-91 AVQADSAEITTV
+91 AVQADQSEILTV

-117 AFKRHHALQCGFCT
+117 VFKKYHALQCGFCT
-131 PGFLLTATALLRQ
+131 PGVLMTASALLRE
-144 SGPLGETQVRKALAG
+144 SGSLDDAQVRKAVTG
-159 NLCRCTG
+159 HLCRCTG
-166 YQNIVDA
+166 YQNIVNA
-173 IVEVSGGRPPSQAVH
+173 IVEASGGEPQ
-188 RESDSVP
+188 EP
-195 SRFIGAPVERAEDN
+195 SRHEHAVASKFIGARVERAEDN
-209 ELLTGKGVFVDD
+209 ELLTGRGVFVDD
-221 IDFPGMLHAYIVRS
+221 IDFPGMLHAYVVRS
-235 SHARARILRV
+235 LHAHAKILRID
-245 ETEHAKVSPGVVDV
+245 TSAAKKAPGVVEV
-259 ITFSDLGAVRKFP
+259 ITFKDLGAVRKLP
-272 LTIPHPNLKPLT
+272 LSIPHPNLKPLT
-284 EFPLAED
+284 ELPLAKD
-291 EVRYVG
+291 QVRYVG
-297 EPVAVIVAT
+297 EPVAVIAAT
-306 SRQLA
+306 SRQFA
-311 EDAAPLIKV
+311 EDAAPLV
-320 NYEPMPPCVDLEQ
+320 QVDYEPLPPCVEIER
-333 ALSPGAPLVHEGE
+333 ALDKDAPLVHESE
-346 PDNIG
+346 SDNVA
-351 GFMKQSAGNVDKAFA
+351 GFMKQSTGNVDKAFA
-366 EADYVIKETLRVH
+366 EADHVIKETLRVH
-379 RGGCHAIEARGI
+379 RGGCHAIETRGI

-398 EGFLTIWASCQ
+398 SEFLTIWASCQ
-409 GPHRIRRT
+409 GPHRIHRT
-417 LLQLMDL
+417 LLQLMDV
-424 PEYKVR
+424 PEHKVR

-449 NFLVPWLAVRLGHA
+449 NFLVPWLAVRLGTSV
-463 IKWIEDRHEHFI
+463 KWIEDRHEHFI

-486 AEAAFNKDGKVLGLK
+486 VEAAFNKDGKILALK
-501 NYFLYDTGAYS
+501 NTFLYDTGAYS

-519 ITLATIPGPYKIPNL
+519 ITLATLPGPYKIPNL

-553 AGRPQAAYV
+553 AGRPQACYV
-562 MEKVM
+562 MEKII
-567 DRIARELDMDPA
+567 DRIARETGIDPA

-585 FIQKNEYP
+585 FIQKDEYP

-611 NYPACLEKA
+611 DYPACLEKA
-620 LEMIGYE
+620 LELIGYE
-627 NFRKSQ
+627 DFRRAQ
-633 LESRK
+633 LDQRK
-638 QGVRFGI
+638 RGIRLGV

-665 VGTDGKVYVFTGAAS
+665 VGTDGKIYVFTGAAS

-693 ADYLGVDFTNVQVV
+693 ADYLGVDFNNIQVV
-707 TGDSAAIPHGVG
+707 TGDSAGIPHGVG

-731 AIAQASEQLRNK
+731 AIAQASEQLRHK

-749 HKLECCSEDL
+749 NKLECRSEDL
-759 ELMNGEI
+759 DLVNGEI
-766 FVKGSPEKKITLR
+766 FVKGSPERKLMLR
-779 MLAHETA
+779 MLAHEAA

-817 GVHVAVV
+817 GVHIAVV
-824 KVDEETGHVEVQKYA
+824 KVDEETGYVEVQRYA
-839 VAHDCGTVINPML
+839 VAHDCGTIINPML

-880 ILNGSYMDYYL
+880 ILNASYMDYYL
-891 PGTMEVP
+891 PGAMEVP
-898 RMSVAH
+898 RMEVAH

-916 KGAGEGG
+916 KGTGEGG

-928 VAVALAIE
+928 TAVALAIE
-936 DALADLKV
+936 DALSDLNV
-944 KVDRIP
+944 KVNRLP
-950 VSPEALLK
+950 VTPEMLLK
-958 SISDARQLD
+958 SIEDAKSQRQSA
-967 G
+967 

>member
-1 MNGIA
+1 M
-6 TQSPRGE
+6 
-13 GIQSGIGVDRELKM
+13 
-27 ALRTIQLKINGKAVE
+27 
-42 KEVETRENLAD
+42 
-53 FLRHDLSL
+53 
-61 TGTHVGC
+61 
-68 EHGVCGSCTV
+68 
-78 LYNGEPVRSCLLL
+78 L
-91 AVQADSAEITTV
+91 AVQADQSEITTV
-103 EGLAENGALNSLQQ
+103 EGLAPKESLGPLQQ
-117 AFKRHHALQCGFCT
+117 AFKKHHALQCGFCT
-131 PGFLLTATALLRQ
+131 PGFLMTADALLRK
-144 SGPLGETQVRKALAG
+144 SGPVDEAEVRQAIAG

-173 IVEVSGGRPPSQAVH
+173 IIDASGGQVAPSHSEH
-188 RESDSVP
+188 RA
-195 SRFIGAPVERAEDN
+195 SRFIGARVERAEDD
-209 ELLTGKGVFVDD
+209 ELLAGRGVFVDD
-221 IDFPGMLHAYIVRS
+221 IDFPGMLHAHMVRS
-235 SHARARILRV
+235 VHARAKILRID
-245 ETEHAKVSPGVVDV
+245 TTAAKQVPGVVDV
-259 ITFSDLGAVRKFP
+259 IVFEDLGPVRKLP
-272 LTIPHPNLKPLT
+272 LTIPHPNLKALT
-284 EFPLAED
+284 EYPLAKD
-291 EVRYVG
+291 QVRYVG

-306 SRQLA
+306 ARHLA
-311 EDAAPLIKV
+311 EDAAPLVEIE
-320 NYEPMPPCVDLEQ
+320 YEVMPACVDIEQ
-333 ALSPGAPLVHEGE
+333 ALAPDAPRVHETE
-346 PDNIG
+346 PDNVA
-351 GFMKQSAGNVDKAFA
+351 GFMKQSTGDVEKAFA
-366 EADYVIKETLRVH
+366 EADHVIKETLRVH
-379 RGGCHAIEARGI
+379 RGGCHAIETRGI

-398 EGFLTIWASCQ
+398 SGFLTIWASCQ

-417 LLQLMDL
+417 LLQLMEM
-424 PEYKVR
+424 PEHKVR

-449 NFLVPWLAVRLGHA
+449 NFLVPWLATRLGTA
-463 IKWIEDRHEHFI
+463 VKWIEDRREHFI

-486 AEAAFNKDGKVLGLK
+486 VEAAFNKDGKIVGLK
-501 NYFLYDTGAYS
+501 NFFLYDKGAYS

-553 AGRPQAAYV
+553 AGRPQAVYV
-562 MEKVM
+562 MEKIM
-567 DRIARELDMDPA
+567 DRVARELGMDPA

-585 FIQKNEYP
+585 FIQPDEYP
-593 YSVGI
+593 YGVGI

-611 NYPACLEKA
+611 NYPACLEEA
-620 LEMIGYE
+620 LRMIDYDE
-627 NFRKSQ
+627 FRKIQ
-633 LESRK
+633 AQERSR
-638 QGVRFGI
+638 GVRLGV

-693 ADYLGVDFTNVQVV
+693 ADYLGVDFKNVEVV

-731 AIAQASEQLRNK
+731 AIAQASEQLRRK

-749 HKLECCSEDL
+749 NKLECRAEDL
-759 ELMNGEI
+759 DLVNGEI
-766 FVKGSPEKKITLR
+766 FVKGTPEKKIALR
-779 MLAHETA
+779 MLAHEA
-786 NRVSG
+786 AHRVSG

-796 SIEPGLEATVYYSPR
+796 TIEPGLEATVYYSPR

-817 GVHVAVV
+817 GVHVATVR
-824 KVDEETGHVEVQKYA
+824 VDEETGHVEVQRYA

-872 VIHDESGQ
+872 VLHDESGQ

-891 PGTMEVP
+891 PGAMEVP

-928 VAVALAIE
+928 TVVALAIE
-936 DALADLKV
+936 DALSDLRV
-944 KVDRIP
+944 KVNRIP
-950 VSPEALLK
+950 ITPETLLN
-958 SISDARQLD
+958 LVHD
-967 G
+967 GKRNLKRESH